1 MQYIIAGVCVAL
13 CIAVIVFCLKV
24 LKESRTMAPKKPP
37 VEDEEEEEL
46 RRLRP

>member
-13 CIAVIVFCLKV
+13 CIVVIVFGLKV
-24 LKESRTMAPKKPP
+24 LKESKKMAPKKPP
-37 VEDEEEEEL
+37 VDDEDAEEL